1 MLLQSVISDLVKT
14 REVHIGGLWGSA
26 PLYLIAQLYQATGK
40 DILVITEDEE
50 AADFALDDLSV
61 FLSIVAK
68 SAPTLLLA
76 PSSENDAGPQ
86 AIQDKILFLNRLLS
100 MGGKIIIVPKPA
112 LLAAFPDRKQLDNSI
127 VRLKAGQSIE
137 RHEFIEHLLQGGYEK
152 TLDAVNSVGEI
163 SIRGGIIDVFPFGH
177 TGPARIE
184 WDGNRIASLRLF
196 DMATQLSIN
205 TLNSVELYLPKDID
219 CHALR
224 ARNDSHCEE
233 HDPSLVIAMAR
244 TGQKQSH
251 SLGTDKKELSLLNY
265 FPSDTIIAFIDHQP
279 DDENQ
284 ELLGRRI
291 QKYPK
296 LYLHKIPIASP
307 EGTNLTIESLQ
318 RFGSGFTNILK
329 ELADLSDKV
338 KNLYIVSQNKAEES
352 HLKELLASNNFQGKI
367 KFLQGRLN
375 EGFLSKDEG
384 IAFISHRE
392 LFNRYRLLRQPKS
405 VAPSRARTTEAFWEL
420 QPDDFAVH
428 TAHGIGRYLGLKRI
442 YNSEFLALEYQ
453 DKSLIYVPI
462 TKIGL
467 VSKYWAGERRAIRM
481 DKLGAGNWRWR
492 LGATKDAIK
501 KLAQELLY
509 IQALRMKH
517 PGFAYP
523 PDDDWQKEF
532 ESAFPYEE
540 TPDQTAITQA
550 LKDDME
556 SARPMDRL
564 ICGDVGYGKTEL
576 AIRTAFKV
584 CMSDKQAAVIAP
596 TTILAQQHYRTFSE
610 RMADYPVNIEVISR
624 FRSEAEQRDILKR
637 LGEGKIDIIIG
648 THRLVQPDIK
658 FKDLGLVVIDEEQR
672 FGVEHKE
679 YFKKLKAN
687 VDVLTLSATPI
698 PRTLHLSLS
707 GLREIS
713 TMTTP
718 PKDRQSIRT
727 IVVRFDNQTIKE
739 AIHRELQRKGQIY
752 FVHNRIYDIAKVA
765 DRLKKIYPEVKD
777 RIVIAHGQMP
787 GAELEQK
794 MRDFVDGKFDIL
806 VSTNIIES
814 GLDIPRVNTIFI
826 NNADDFGLSD
836 LHQLRGRVG
845 RYKHQA
851 YAYFIIPEHSIINT
865 DAAKRL
871 KAIEEFNELGAGF
884 KIAMRDMEIRG
895 IGNILGKE
903 QHGHVAAVGYEL
915 YCKLIEQAVKQLKGK
930 KSDPTLAKG
939 GQGGFEQA
947 EALATDI
954 PESGIVHQDI
964 NPDIAT
970 YIPAEYVASETERL
984 NIYRRLALAENAK
997 EISAIEKELKDRFG
1011 SPLPGPAQNLMRL
1024 LAKRL

>member
-1 MLLQSVISDLVKT
+1 MLLQSVISDLAKNKES
-14 REVHIGGLWGSA
+14 RIGGLWGSA
-26 PLYLIAQLYQATGK
+26 SLYLVAKLYQTTKK
-40 DILVITEDEE
+40 DILIITEDEE
-50 AADFALDDLSV
+50 SDFGLDDLSV
-61 FLSIVAK
+61 FLSINSK
-68 SAPTLLLA
+68 PPTLFLA
-76 PSSENDAGPQ
+76 PSTENDAGPQ
-86 AIQDKILFLNRLLS
+86 AIQDKILFLNSLITQTP
-100 MGGKIIIVPKPA
+100 KITIVPKTT
-112 LLAAFPDRKQLDNSI
+112 LLAAFPDRKQLDGSLI
-127 VRLKAGQSIE
+127 VLKASQSIE
-137 RHEFIEHLLQGGYEK
+137 RNEFIEKLLANGYEK
-152 TLDAVNSVGEI
+152 TLDAVHSVGEI
-163 SIRGGIIDVFPFGH
+163 SIRGGIIDIFPFGSQE
-177 TGPARIE
+177 PVRIE
-184 WDGNRIASLRLF
+184 WDANLIESIRFF
-196 DMATQLSIN
+196 DMTTQLSIK
-205 TLNSVELYLPKDID
+205 TMEHVDLYLTQGLITP
-219 CHALR
+219 A
-224 ARNDSHCEE
+224 
-233 HDPSLVIAMAR
+233 
-244 TGQKQSH
+244 
-251 SLGTDKKELSLLNY
+251 DKKELPLLNY
-265 FPSDTIIAFIDHQP
+265 FPPDTVIVFIDRP
-279 DDENQ
+279 VDDNKEIFN
-284 ELLGRRI
+284 RRI

-296 LYLHKIPIASP
+296 LFLYKIPIASA
-307 EGTNLTIESLQ
+307 EGVNLNIESIQ
-318 RFGSGFTNILK
+318 RFGSGFTNILR
-329 ELADLSDKV
+329 ELGNLASQI
-338 KNLYIVSQNKAEES
+338 KNIYIVSQNKAEES
-352 HLKELLASNNFQGKI
+352 HLKELLTSNSFPYSNKI
-367 KFLQGRLN
+367 RFLQGRLN
-375 EGFLSKDEG
+375 EGFYDKDED

-392 LFNRYRLLRQPKS
+392 LFNRYRLLRQPKA

-420 QPDDFAVH
+420 QRGDFAVH
-428 TAHGIGRYLGLKRI
+428 LAHGIGRYLGLKRL
-442 YNSEFLALEYQ
+442 YNSEYLSLEYQ

-462 TKIGL
+462 TQIGL
-467 VSKYWAGERRAIRM
+467 VSKYWAGERRAIKV
-481 DKLGAGNWRWR
+481 DKIGTANWLTRR
-492 LGATKDAIK
+492 ERVKNAIK

-509 IQALRMKH
+509 IQALRIKH

-523 PDDDWQKEF
+523 LDNDWQKEF
-532 ESAFPYEE
+532 ENSFPYEE

-584 CMSDKQAAVIAP
+584 CMSEKQVAVIAP

-637 LGEGKIDIIIG
+637 LAEGKIDIIIG
-648 THRLVQPDIK
+648 THRLIQGDVK

-679 YFKKLKAN
+679 YFKKIKAS

-727 IVVRFDNQTIKE
+727 IVARFDNNTIKD

-752 FVHNRIYDIAKVA
+752 FVHNRIYDIENVA
-765 DRLKKIYPEVKD
+765 NRLKKVCPEVKD

-794 MRDFVDGKFDIL
+794 MRDFVDGKYDIL

-845 RYKHQA
+845 RYKYQA
-851 YAYFIIPEHSIINT
+851 YAYFLVTEHNIINT

-903 QHGHVAAVGYEL
+903 QHGHIAAVGYEL
-915 YCKLIEQAVKQLKGK
+915 YCKLIEQAVKQLKGR
-930 KSDPTLAKG
+930 KSTTAA
-939 GQGGFEQA
+939 QSQ
-947 EALATDI
+947 I
-954 PESGIVHQDI
+954 
-964 NPDIAT
+964 PDISKAIATAAPEHRNDYASETIIPAMDVNPEIET
-970 YIPAEYVASETERL
+970 YIPAEYVTLETERL
-984 NIYRRLALAENAK
+984 NIYRRLSLAESAR
-997 EISAIEKELKDRFG
+997 EISAIERELKDRFG
-1011 SPLPGPAQNLMRL
+1011 RPLPDSARNLFEFMRHQARQNENP
-1024 LAKRL
+1024 